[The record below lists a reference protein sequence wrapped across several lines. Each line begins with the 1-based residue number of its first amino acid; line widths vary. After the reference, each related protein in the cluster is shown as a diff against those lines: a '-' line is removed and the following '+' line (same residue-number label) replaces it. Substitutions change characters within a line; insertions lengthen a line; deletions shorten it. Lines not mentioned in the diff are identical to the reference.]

1 MAYQSNMTG
10 AQIDEAID
18 IADKSLRSVNTQKIS
33 GVAVGQWRK
42 LLHMKLNAS
51 EKTATGMLSVIARTG
66 NSSMGY
72 VTFNFT
78 LMPGNL
84 NVTVIGRSINLQ
96 FSKLRMNQIS
106 NSEYWL
112 EICLS
117 STKASYFNV
126 TPMSLYNCEI
136 LQSKVFELSNTSQSS
151 VEVSF

>member
-18 IADKSLRSVNTQKIS
+18 IADKSLRSVNSQIS

-42 LLHMKLNAS
+42 LLRMKLNES

-66 NSSMGY
+66 NDSIGY

-78 LMPGNL
+78 WMPGNL
-84 NVTVIGRSINLQ
+84 NATVIGRSTKLQ
-96 FSKLRMNQIS
+96 FSKLRVNQIS

-117 STKASYFNV
+117 STEASYFNV

>member
-1 MAYQSNMTG
+1 MGYQSNMTG

-18 IADKSLRSVNTQKIS
+18 IADKSLRSVNNQIL

-42 LLHMKLNAS
+42 LLRMKLNAS
-51 EKTATGMLSVIARTG
+51 EKTAAGMLSVIARTG
-66 NSSMGY
+66 NDSMGY

-78 LMPGNL
+78 WMPGKL
-84 NVTVIGRSINLQ
+84 NATVIGRSINLH
-96 FSKLRMNQIS
+96 FSKLRVNQIS

-117 STKASYFNV
+117 STGATYFNV

>member
-10 AQIDEAID
+10 AQTDEAID
-18 IADKSLRSVNTQKIS
+18 IADKSLRSVNCQIS
-33 GVAVGQWRK
+33 GAAVGQWRK
-42 LLHMKLNAS
+42 LLRMKLNVS

-66 NSSMGY
+66 NDGMDY

-78 LMPGNL
+78 WMTGNL
-84 NVTVIGRSINLQ
+84 NATVIGRSANLQ
-96 FSKLRMNQIS
+96 FSKLRVNQIS

-117 STKASYFNV
+117 STDASYFNV

>member
-1 MAYQSNMTG
+1 MAYQSNMSG
-10 AQIDEAID
+10 AQTDEAID
-18 IADKSLRSVNTQKIS
+18 IADKSLRSVNCQIS
-33 GVAVGQWRK
+33 DVAVGQWRK
-42 LLHMKLNAS
+42 LLRMKLNES

-66 NSSMGY
+66 NDGMGY

-78 LMPGNL
+78 WMPGNL
-84 NVTVIGRSINLQ
+84 NATVIGRSINLQ
-96 FSKLRMNQIS
+96 FSKLRVNQIS

-117 STKASYFNV
+117 STEASYFNV

-151 VEVSF
+151 EEVSF

>member
-18 IADKSLRSVNTQKIS
+18 IADKSLRSVNCQIS

-42 LLHMKLNAS
+42 LLRMKLNAS
-51 EKTATGMLSVIARTG
+51 EKTATGMLSVIAHTG
-66 NSSMGY
+66 NDGMGY

-78 LMPGNL
+78 WMPGNL
-84 NVTVIGRSINLQ
+84 NATVIGRSINLQ
-96 FSKLRMNQIS
+96 FSKLRVNQIS

-117 STKASYFNV
+117 STEASYFNV

>member
-18 IADKSLRSVNTQKIS
+18 IADKSLRSVNRQIS

-51 EKTATGMLSVIARTG
+51 EKTATGMLSVIACTG
-66 NSSMGY
+66 NDSMGY

-78 LMPGNL
+78 WMPGNL
-84 NVTVIGRSINLQ
+84 NATVIGRSINLQ
-96 FSKLRMNQIS
+96 FSKLRVNQIS

-117 STKASYFNV
+117 STEASYFNV